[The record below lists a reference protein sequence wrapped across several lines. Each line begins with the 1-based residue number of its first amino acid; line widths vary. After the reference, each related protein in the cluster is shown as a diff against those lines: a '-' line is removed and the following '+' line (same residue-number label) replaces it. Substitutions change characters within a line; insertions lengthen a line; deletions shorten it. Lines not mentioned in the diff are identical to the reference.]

1 MEIKT
6 NKQFYQPVGSHRVG
20 RLNKGV
26 KRSTSPEAKHQRRS
40 ERTYS
45 RGTQAKYRQT
55 QLLFNEAGSKFL
67 KILQNHLLSSS
78 KQV

>member
-1 MEIKT
+1 MRIET

-26 KRSTSPEAKHQRRS
+26 KRSTSPEARQQRRS

-45 RGTQAKYRQT
+45 RSTQAKYPQ
-55 QLLFNEAGSKFL
+55 
-67 KILQNHLLSSS
+67 
-78 KQV
+78 